1 MQRISVETTQNVRI
15 DYVLAGIGDR
25 VLAFLLDGLVVVAYI
40 IIVGLILSQL
50 PFDPSATLLIP
61 LGLPIFLYHLLCEAL
76 LDGQSLGKMQ
86 MHIKVIKV
94 DGSLPSFGAYLL
106 RWLLRPVDIG
116 FFSGGIAVLSIAIT
130 TKGQRLGDLAAG
142 TTVVKTKSQPTTSVF
157 SVEEDYEPVFSEA
170 VQLTDADI
178 DTLLLVIKTY
188 RESGNTTPV
197 RLAADKIKSLLN
209 IQSSL
214 SPLQFLYTIVRDY
227 KVMTS
232 R

>member
-25 VLAFLLDGLVVVAYI
+25 VLAFLLDGLILVAYI
-40 IIVGLILSQL
+40 IIVGLILRQL
-50 PFDPSATLLIP
+50 PFNPSATLLIP

-116 FFSGGIAVLSIAIT
+116 FFSGGIAVLSIAIS

-157 SVEEDYEPVFSEA
+157 SVEDDYQPVFSEA
-170 VQLTDADI
+170 IQLTDADI
-178 DTLLLVIKTY
+178 DTILLVIKTY
-188 RESGNTTPV
+188 RESGNATPV
-197 RLAADKIKSLLN
+197 RLAADKIQSLLN
-209 IQSSL
+209 VQSSL

-227 KVMTS
+227 KFLTS